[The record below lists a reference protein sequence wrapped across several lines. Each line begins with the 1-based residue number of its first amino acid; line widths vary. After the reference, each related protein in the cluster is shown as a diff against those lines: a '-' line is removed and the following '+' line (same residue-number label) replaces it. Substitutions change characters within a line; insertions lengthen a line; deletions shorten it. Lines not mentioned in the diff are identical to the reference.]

1 MNMAKG
7 TRRKTAVAF
16 GLGAAALAA
25 LVWAAL
31 GGAVENG
38 FVYFDDDKYVFENKA
53 LADGLTWGA
62 VRWAFAGE
70 HAANWHPLT
79 WLSHALDITLFGMD
93 AGWHHGMNVG
103 LHAANALLVWW
114 ALRRLTGRRW
124 LAWAAAAL
132 WAVHPLRVE
141 SVAWASERKDVLA
154 AFFALW
160 AMVLHGGGRWAT
172 RRQDDGTTGE
182 GGEKGADGMSLGR
195 RAGVAALFALSL
207 MAKPSWVTLPFGLLV
222 ADFWPLGRWR
232 RRNGR
237 RLWAEKAELF
247 ALAGA
252 SCAATMAAQTA
263 GGAVWAA
270 ESLSAGARVAHA
282 AVSVWAYLRMWAWP
296 KGLAV
301 LYPYPWAG
309 WPWWGAGAAIAGIVA
324 VCGLF
329 WTWRRE
335 SPWWLAGWL
344 WFLGTLVPMSGLVQV
359 GRQAWADRYMYVPQL
374 GLSVALCWGVWEG
387 VKRMRGGGAWGRRAA
402 VAGLAA
408 ALAAET
414 ALSARQVRV
423 WKDHETLFRHAL
435 EVTENNDFARGTL
448 GIYYGKQGRTAEAL
462 ECLEAVA
469 KTGKADA
476 EAWSALGLARWQGGD
491 GAGALAAYRRAAAW
505 AGQWEAMNN
514 LAWLLA
520 TESEEPCAGAEA
532 VEWARRALEAAPA
545 GKEASPGDT
554 LAAALARTGDYDGAG
569 QAAERAADAA
579 RRAGDAELAERIE
592 ERAREYG
599 EKAGGGE

>member
-1 MNMAKG
+1 MKKAKG
-7 TRRKTAVAF
+7 TRRNTAETC
-16 GLGAAALAA
+16 GLGAVALAV

-31 GGAVENG
+31 GGAVRNG
-38 FVYFDDDKYVFENKA
+38 FVYFDDDKYVFENEA
-53 LADGLTWGA
+53 LSEGVTWEA

-70 HAANWHPLT
+70 HAANWHPAT
-79 WLSHALDITLFGMD
+79 WMSHALDITLFGMD
-93 AGWHHGMNVG
+93 AGWHHGVNVG
-103 LHAANALLVWW
+103 LHTLNALLAWW
-114 ALRRLTGRRW
+114 VLRLLTGRRW

-141 SVAWASERKDVLA
+141 SVAWVSERKDVLA
-154 AFFALW
+154 SFFALW
-160 AMVLHGGGRWAT
+160 ATGLYAGGQGGRMGW
-172 RRQDDGTTGE
+172 R
-182 GGEKGADGMSLGR
+182 R
-195 RAGVAALFALSL
+195 RAGVGVLFALSL
-207 MAKPSWVTLPFGLLV
+207 MSKPSWVTLPFGLLV
-222 ADFWPLGRWR
+222 VDFWPLGRWR
-232 RRNGR
+232 KRGWW
-237 RLWAEKAELF
+237 RLWTEKAELF

-252 SCAATMAAQTA
+252 SCAATMAAQTS

-270 ESLSAGARVAHA
+270 ESLSGGARVAHA
-282 AVSVWAYLRMWAWP
+282 AVAVWAYLRMWAWP

-301 LYPYPWAG
+301 LYPYPEAG
-309 WPWWGAGAAIAGIVA
+309 WPWWGAGAAIAGIA
-324 VCGLF
+324 GLIGLF
-329 WTWRRE
+329 WAWRKE

-387 VKRMRGGGAWGRRAA
+387 VNRLRRAGAWRRVA
-402 VAGLAA
+402 VGALAA

-414 ALSARQVRV
+414 ALNARQVRV

-435 EVTENNDFARGTL
+435 EVTDHNDFARGTL

-476 EAWSALGLARWQGGD
+476 EAWAALGLARWQGGD
-491 GAGALAAYRRAAAW
+491 GAGAVEAYRRAVAW
-505 AGQWEAMNN
+505 EGQWEAMNN

-520 TESEEPCAGAEA
+520 TSEEPAGWKEA
-532 VEWARRALEAAPA
+532 VAWARRALEAAPT

-554 LAAALARTGDYDGAG
+554 LAKALARTGNYEGAAA
-569 QAAERAADAA
+569 AAERASAAA
-579 RRAGDAELAERIE
+579 RRAGDTVLAGRIA
-592 ERAREYG
+592 ERARGYR